1 MTGTVRVT
9 DVLEAVLPARG
20 RVLDV
25 GCADGGLVR
34 WLGRNGFDAQG
45 VDPQAKGDRLLQG
58 VAEALPVASG
68 SVDAVLFVNS
78 LHHVPVHGMDQ
89 ALGEGA
95 RVLRPGGLLVVVEP
109 LPEGEWFEILQPV
122 EDETGIRNAAAAALA
137 RAGVVGFVP
146 SDRRFFEIER
156 RAKDVP
162 SILEGFVTVDP
173 ERAAAV
179 AQAKDAVEAAF
190 ARHGR
195 AVEDGRAFRQPMRAD
210 VLELPEGTGIV
221 RFARD
226 EAEVAAAL
234 DVRCAVF
241 CDEQG
246 VSLAEEMDGLDDQ
259 CRHLVAT
266 VVGRVVGTARLRAYG
281 RDGAV
286 GKIERVAL
294 LKEAR
299 GLGLGQRL
307 VRFAAQVLAAQG
319 HATLLLN
326 AQTYAQGFYARL
338 GFRAEGEPFDD
349 AGIPH
354 VAMWRTEDAR

>member
-1 MTGTVRVT
+1 
-9 DVLEAVLPARG
+9 
-20 RVLDV
+20 
-25 GCADGGLVR
+25 
-34 WLGRNGFDAQG
+34 
-45 VDPQAKGDRLLQG
+45 
-58 VAEALPVASG
+58 
-68 SVDAVLFVNS
+68 VNS
-78 LHHVPVHGMDQ
+78 LHHVPVRGMDQ
-89 ALGEGA
+89 ALGEAA
-95 RVLRPGGLLVVVEP
+95 RVLRPGGRLVVVEP
-109 LPEGEWFEILQPV
+109 LPEGEWFEILRPV

-137 RAGVVGFVP
+137 RAEVVGFVQQEQ
-146 SDRRFFEIER
+146 RFFEIER

-162 SILEGFVTVDP
+162 SILEGFVAVDP

-179 AQAKDAVEAAF
+179 ARARSAVEAAF
-190 ARHGR
+190 AQHGR
-195 AVEDGRAFRQPMRAD
+195 ATEDGRAFRQPMRAN
-210 VLELPEGTGIV
+210 VLDLPEDATIV

-234 DVRCAVF
+234 DVRRVVF

-246 VSLAEEMDGLDDQ
+246 VSLTEEIDGLDDQ

-266 VVGRVVGTARLRAYG
+266 IAGRVVGTARLRAYG
-281 RDGAV
+281 ADGAV

-307 VRFAAQVLAAQG
+307 VRFAAQVLTVQG
-319 HATLLLN
+319 HTTLLLN
-326 AQTYAQGFYARL
+326 AQTNAQEFYERL

-354 VAMWRTEDAR
+354 VAMWRTADDHG

>member
-1 MTGTVRVT
+1 MTVTVT
-9 DVLEAVLPARG
+9 NVLEAVLPARG

-34 WLGRNGFDAQG
+34 WLGRHGFDAQG
-45 VDPQAKGDRLLQG
+45 VDPQADGPELLPG

-78 LHHVPVHGMDQ
+78 LHHVPVRGMDQ
-89 ALGEGA
+89 ALGEAA
-95 RVLRPGGLLVVVEP
+95 RVLRPGGRLVVVEP
-109 LPEGEWFEILQPV
+109 LPEGEWFEILRPV
-122 EDETGIRNAAAAALA
+122 EDETGIRNAAAAALE
-137 RAGVVGFVP
+137 RAEVVGFV
-146 SDRRFFEIER
+146 SKDRRFFEIER
-156 RAKDVP
+156 RAKDVA
-162 SILEGFVTVDP
+162 SILEGFVAVDP

-179 AQAKDAVEAAF
+179 VLVREAVEVAF
-190 ARHGR
+190 ARHGQ

-210 VLELPEGTGIV
+210 VLELPANAPIV

-226 EAEVAAAL
+226 EADVAAAL
-234 DVRCAVF
+234 EVRCTVF

-246 VSLAEEMDGLDDQ
+246 VALAEEIDGLDDQ

-281 RDGAV
+281 PDGAV

-307 VRFAAQVLAAQG
+307 VRFAAQVLTAQG

-354 VAMWRTEDAR
+354 VAMWRSAGADA